1 MNVNVIVIIKDRKK
15 VQMILFTSEVLN
27 ETVIFDGEIIHLKI
41 QKEVKI
47 KIYQI
52 TLNNEVEIEINVNVV
67 DLSDDWV
74 DKKGKNLKILTIT
87 VIEDH
92 LICYVIKIVV
102 YHNTKSVIENFCY
115 LVVRVIVEMVNI

>member
-67 DLSDDWV
+67 DLSDD
-74 DKKGKNLKILTIT
+74 
-87 VIEDH
+87 
-92 LICYVIKIVV
+92 
-102 YHNTKSVIENFCY
+102 
-115 LVVRVIVEMVNI
+115 